1 MGEVACVPNA
11 STFQTDAF
19 LDLHPAPEGYP
30 GEAALFT
37 AESKPMRGMFWE
49 EDSWAWSF
57 CGMFDATHVDA
68 ELNGEFFAKG
78 SKMEKGNLAARLPPL
93 ALLFRKLVYRIVG
106 QAATYRRWLSPLVLP
121 KFQTLLEVDRWDAAT
136 CFILWYLGGRASYS
150 AVASHMPGTTMWL
163 TTAHVWHLC
172 L

>member
-1 MGEVACVPNA
+1 MDKATYCFTKTVGALFQHRCFDFREVIHHQKNNVGEVACVPNA

-37 AESKPMRGMFWE
+37 AESKAMRGMFWE

-68 ELNGEFFAKG
+68 ELNGELFAKG
-78 SKMEKGNLAARLPPL
+78 SKMKKGNLAAGLPPL

-106 QAATYRRWLSPLVLP
+106 QVRVGHTSRSLARYR
-121 KFQTLLEVDRWDAAT
+121 A
-136 CFILWYLGGRASYS
+136 
-150 AVASHMPGTTMWL
+150 
-163 TTAHVWHLC
+163 C
-172 L
+172 LAFVYVG